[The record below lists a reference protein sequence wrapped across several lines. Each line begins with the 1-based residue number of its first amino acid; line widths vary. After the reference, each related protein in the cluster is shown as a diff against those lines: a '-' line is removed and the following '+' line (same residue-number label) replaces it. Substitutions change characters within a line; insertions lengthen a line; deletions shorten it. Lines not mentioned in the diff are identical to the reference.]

1 LSDERLGLLLLS
13 GDHARAHYA
22 FVLASSAAAVGRK
35 VVVFATN
42 AGCRA
47 LLTDWS
53 GLAEADRDRLIMT
66 RGVAGLDELRDAAL
80 SLGVELLACEA
91 GLRSEAIAPEA
102 LLPEVVVSGVT
113 HFLSMT
119 RGGQIVTL

>member
-1 LSDERLGLLLLS
+1 LSDERLGILLLS

-22 FVLASSAAAVGRK
+22 FVLASGAAALGRK

-53 GLAEADRDRLIMT
+53 GLMEAERDQLVMT
-66 RGVAGLDELRDAAL
+66 RGVAGLDELREAAV
-80 SLGVELLACEA
+80 SLGVELLACDA

-102 LLPEVVVSGVT
+102 LRPDVTVSGVT
-113 HFLSMT
+113 HFLSIT